1 MKTHPISEKSTMKK
15 WLPVL
20 LVFVIVTLCQ
30 TSALAQKLSADE
42 QKLVTYIDAHAAD
55 IAPLLEKVVNTE
67 APTQNVA
74 GVKAIGAIYRA
85 EFDKL
90 GLTTKWIDMPAEMK
104 RAGHLVAETAQG
116 TQGKRVLLL
125 GHMDTVLSGEK
136 FRLEGTRA
144 YGTGTSDM
152 QLGNLVILYAL
163 KALHAQGLLKDT
175 QIAVMITGD
184 EEASG
189 KPTAISRGDM
199 IAYAKRSDLV
209 LSFEGAV
216 ANTATVGRRGSS
228 SWTLEVTGV
237 TGHSSRIF
245 GPQFGGGAIFEA
257 ARILNQFYETL
268 HGEKYLTF
276 NPSVIV
282 GGSSDV
288 AMNGATGTAT
298 GKTNVVPDKVIV
310 KGDLRFISEAQKEA
324 ARAKMR
330 EIVAKHLP
338 RTDAKITFEDG
349 IPAMTPKPDNDALLA
364 QLSRASEDLG
374 FGKVAALDPG
384 ERGAGDIAF
393 ISHLLPALDGLGG
406 KGGNSHAP
414 GEWGDLESMPM
425 LIKRTAVLL
434 YRLTR

>member
-1 MKTHPISEKSTMKK
+1 MKK
-15 WLPVL
+15 LLGKIALSLCWLCV
-20 LVFVIVTLCQ
+20 VSSF
-30 TSALAQKLSADE
+30 ALAQKLSTDE
-42 QKLVTYIDAHAAD
+42 QKIAAYIDAHAAEL
-55 IAPLLEKVVNTE
+55 APLLEKIVNIE

-90 GLTTKWIDMPAEMK
+90 GLTTKWIEMPAEMK
-104 RAGHLVAETAQG
+104 RAGHLVAETANG
-116 TQGKRVLLL
+116 SKGKRVLLL

-136 FRLEGTRA
+136 FRLEGQRA

-152 QLGNLVILYAL
+152 QMGNLVILYAL

-175 QIAVMITGD
+175 RIAVILTGD
-184 EEASG
+184 EESHV
-189 KPTAISRGDM
+189 KPDAVSRGDM
-199 IAYAKRSDLV
+199 VAYAKRSDLA
-209 LSFEGAV
+209 LSFEGSI

-257 ARILNQFYETL
+257 ARILNQFYEAL
-268 HGEKYLTF
+268 HTEKYLTF
-276 NPSVIV
+276 NPSVIA

-288 AMNGATGTAT
+288 KMNGATGTAT
-298 GKTNVVPDKVIV
+298 GKTNVVADKAIV
-310 KGDLRFISEAQKEA
+310 KGDLRFISETQKES
-324 ARAKMR
+324 ARARMR

-338 RTDAKITFEDG
+338 KTDAKITFEDG
-349 IPAMTPKPDNDALLA
+349 IPAMTPTPANDALLA
-364 QLSRASEDLG
+364 QLSRVSEDLG
-374 FGKVAALDPG
+374 FGKMTALDPG

-414 GEWGDLESMPM
+414 GEWGELDSMPM

>member
-1 MKTHPISEKSTMKK
+1 MQKLICLSLCAL
-15 WLPVL
+15 WLVGL
-20 LVFVIVTLCQ
+20 NA
-30 TSALAQKLSADE
+30 ALTPAQKLSADE
-42 QKLVTYIDAHAAD
+42 QKITAYIDAHAAEL
-55 IAPLLEKVVNTE
+55 APLLEKIVNIE

-85 EFDKL
+85 AFDQL
-90 GLTTKWIDMPAEMK
+90 GLTTKWIDLPPEMK
-104 RAGHLVAETAQG
+104 RAGHLVAETANG
-116 TQGKRVLLL
+116 SKGKRVLLL
-125 GHMDTVLSGEK
+125 GHMDTVLSGER
-136 FRLEGTRA
+136 FRREGKRA

-152 QLGNLVILYAL
+152 QMGNLVILYAL

-175 QIAVMITGD
+175 RLAVMITGD
-184 EEASG
+184 EEAHV
-189 KPTAISRGDM
+189 KPDAISRGDM

-268 HGEKYLTF
+268 HHEKYLTF

-288 AMNGATGTAT
+288 AMTGATGTAT
-298 GKTNVVPDKVIV
+298 GKTNVVADKAIV
-310 KGDLRFISEAQKEA
+310 KGDLRFISEAQKES
-324 ARAKMR
+324 ARTKMR
-330 EIVAKHLP
+330 EIVAQHLP
-338 RTDAKITFEDG
+338 KTDAKITFEDG
-349 IPAMTPKPDNDALLA
+349 IPAMTPVPANDVLLA
-364 QLSRASEDLG
+364 QLSQASEDLG
-374 FGKVAALDPG
+374 FGKMTALDPG

-414 GEWGDLESMPM
+414 GEWGELDSLPM

>member
-1 MKTHPISEKSTMKK
+1 MQKLIYLSLCALWLVGLNMTPTH
-15 WLPVL
+15 
-20 LVFVIVTLCQ
+20 
-30 TSALAQKLSADE
+30 AQKLSADE
-42 QKLVTYIDAHAAD
+42 QKIAAYIDAHATEL
-55 IAPLLEKVVNTE
+55 APLLEKIVNIE

-74 GVKAIGAIYRA
+74 GVKTIGAIYRA

-104 RAGHLVAETAQG
+104 RAGHLVAETSNFGGG
-116 TQGKRVLLL
+116 TKGKRVLMI

-136 FRLEGTRA
+136 YRLEGTRA

-152 QLGNLVILYAL
+152 QMGNLVILYAL
-163 KALHAQGLLKDT
+163 KALHAQRLLKDT
-175 QIAVMITGD
+175 RVAVMITGD

-189 KPTAISRGDM
+189 KPTEISRGDM

-268 HGEKYLTF
+268 HSEKYLTF
-276 NPSVIV
+276 NPSVIA

-288 AMNGATGTAT
+288 KMNGATGTAT

-338 RTDAKITFEDG
+338 KTDAKITFEDG
-349 IPAMTPKPDNDALLA
+349 IPAMTPVPANDVLLA
-364 QLSRASEDLG
+364 QLSQASEDLG
-374 FGKVAALDPG
+374 FGKMTALDPG

-414 GEWGDLESMPM
+414 GEWGELDSMPM